1 MVVGKRIVLVGRDGP
16 KKVEGRATKARA
28 TQLCAKI
35 AFQVIYR
42 HLEPS
47 EMSVTVCPCKVRAY
61 RHDPWLYETSIAL

>member
-35 AFQVIYR
+35 ALQVSIPN
-42 HLEPS
+42 LEPS
-47 EMSVTVCPCKVRAY
+47 EMSVIVCPARAY